1 MFLYVLHLLAIKFQ
15 RKLMDQLW
23 ENGKKTS
30 FGTNFGPVGPVWAIN
45 FFFKNL
51 ASSVTRYYGHMS
63 SWGSDFS
70 PSGGH
75 ISHLI
80 PFPSQALTNFPHLPH
95 NQKKKILSQNKS
107 KNNASSI
114 KSWRI
119 TAVTCLDNFSSTC
132 LTAFEELEQSCKIF
146 VQPWLTGKMR
156 QKTTCDTIVPNSLS
170 QISNIIYSRHRIKH
184 WGGYKQCIKTILLP
198 AIATSKI
205 FLTTIILK
213 IIKPNINIIKGV
225 SPTWAKTNGW

>member
-170 QISNIIYSRHRIKH
+170 QISRH
-184 WGGYKQCIKTILLP
+184 YLLQ
-198 AIATSKI
+198 T
-205 FLTTIILK
+205 
-213 IIKPNINIIKGV
+213 
-225 SPTWAKTNGW
+225 

>member
-1 MFLYVLHLLAIKFQ
+1 M
-15 RKLMDQLW
+15 
-23 ENGKKTS
+23 TS

-51 ASSVTRYYGHMS
+51 ASSITRYYGHMA

-70 PSGGH
+70 PSGGN

-95 NQKKKILSQNKS
+95 NQKKKFHPQNKS
-107 KNNASSI
+107 KNNAST

-146 VQPWLTGKMR
+146 GKMR

-170 QISNIIYSRHRIKH
+170 QISRH
-184 WGGYKQCIKTILLP
+184 YLLQ
-198 AIATSKI
+198 T
-205 FLTTIILK
+205 
-213 IIKPNINIIKGV
+213 
-225 SPTWAKTNGW
+225 